1 MTLEGIWKAL
11 IISRLAAL
19 GTSFLSHAPSSNFE
33 GEPGWRLERKEV
45 WGIMKEK
52 LFTVFVL
59 SMAVGLT
66 IMLGRCSPVP
76 ASSEAMS
83 ATPEKVVR
91 YFS

>member
-1 MTLEGIWKAL
+1 
-11 IISRLAAL
+11 
-19 GTSFLSHAPSSNFE
+19 
-33 GEPGWRLERKEV
+33 
-45 WGIMKEK
+45 MKEK
-52 LFTVFVL
+52 QFTVFVL

-66 IMLGRCSPVP
+66 IVLGRCSPVP